1 MPPIG
6 TTDSAAAWKHQRTSF
21 WRVVLKEIHEK
32 DELTE
37 SELGVKSSMALPSR
51 AFVRELVAE
60 SLDGI
65 GEMVSAEPAA
75 LFGCALIPP
84 SSHLLGAM
92 LYDVLLNLGGGD
104 QEDLHTDAELAAF
117 FRATRDVDLVALW
130 HFAHW
135 MHDRVWVT
143 ENRDVQMEVLRRG
156 LQWRCLEF
164 MDAIWQGRADMPKD
178 MTLLLNSEESTRE
191 WLEAK
196 TSVRALLDHVN
207 SVIYRHLED
216 DWYREQR
223 IRTLFDLPMSD
234 LHPFPNIM
242 MYL

>member
-6 TTDSAAAWKHQRTSF
+6 TADSAAAWKHQRASF
-21 WRVVLKEIHEK
+21 WRVVLKEINEK
-32 DELTE
+32 GELTD
-37 SELGVKSSMALPSR
+37 SELGVKSSMALPSS

-75 LFGCALIPP
+75 LFGGALIPP
-84 SSHLLGAM
+84 EHLLGAM
-92 LYDVLLNLGGGD
+92 LYDALLNLGGGD
-104 QEDLHTDAELAAF
+104 EADLHTGAELTAF
-117 FRATRDVDLVALW
+117 FRAARDVDLVALW

-164 MDAIWQGRADMPKD
+164 MDAIWRGADLPD
-178 MTLLLNSEESTRE
+178 VMTLLLNSEESTRE

-207 SVIYRHLED
+207 SVIHRHLED

-234 LHPFPNIM
+234 LHSFPPCFRA
-242 MYL
+242 